1 MQLQDFLT
9 RSAERLP
16 DKTFLVCGGRQFT
29 YAGVDQASSR
39 LARRL
44 LAEGLQRGDRVAICL
59 ENSFEAVAAI
69 FGALKADGIF
79 MPINPT
85 TKAEKLLYILNNS
98 RAAVLITSAAKLA
111 EVEGLPAAAPALK
124 WVFCDDGVPDG
135 HTPVEAADL
144 GTVLREGDGTCPPRR
159 NIDIDLAALIY
170 TSGSTGNSKG
180 VMLTHLNM
188 VAAATSITT
197 YLQNREDDIILS
209 VLPLSFDY
217 GLYQVLMAAKFGGT
231 VVLERSMAYPYVIIE
246 RLIEEK
252 VTGFPVVPTV
262 LSILFRMDLSQRQF
276 PHLRYVTNT
285 GAALPVAHIRRLR
298 SLFPHVRLYSMYG
311 LTECK
316 RVAYL
321 PPELVDEIPE
331 SVGHAMP
338 NVEVYIVDELG
349 NRLPPGRMGELVV
362 RGSNVMKGYWELPEE
377 TAKVLKPGPVPG
389 EMVLYTGDLFV
400 MDERGFLY
408 FRGRRDD
415 LIKSRGEKVSP
426 REVEN
431 VLYSLE
437 GIADAAVIGVPD
449 PVLGQAVQAFVSL
462 KEGCR
467 LTEREILR
475 HCAGHLEDFMVPKH
489 VEIRPELPK
498 NPSGKIDKRRL
509 AGG

>member
-1 MQLQDFLT
+1 
-9 RSAERLP
+9 
-16 DKTFLVCGGRQFT
+16 
-29 YAGVDQASSR
+29 
-39 LARRL
+39 
-44 LAEGLQRGDRVAICL
+44 
-59 ENSFEAVAAI
+59 
-69 FGALKADGIF
+69 
-79 MPINPT
+79 
-85 TKAEKLLYILNNS
+85 
-98 RAAVLITSAAKLA
+98 
-111 EVEGLPAAAPALK
+111 
-124 WVFCDDGVPDG
+124 
-135 HTPVEAADL
+135 
-144 GTVLREGDGTCPPRR
+144 
-159 NIDIDLAALIY
+159 
-170 TSGSTGNSKG
+170 
-180 VMLTHLNM
+180 MLTHLNM

-217 GLYQVLMAAKFGGT
+217 GLYQVLMAARFGGT

-246 RLIEEK
+246 RLIEEQ

-262 LSILFRMDLSQRQF
+262 LSILFRMDLSQRRF

-338 NVEVYIVDELG
+338 NVEVYIVDESG
-349 NRLPPGRMGELVV
+349 NRLPPGQMGELVV

-377 TAKVLKPGPVPG
+377 TAKVLRPGPVPG

-437 GIADAAVIGVPD
+437 GIADAAVIGAPD

-462 KEGCR
+462 KDGCR

-475 HCAGHLEDFMVPKH
+475 HCAGHLEDFMVPKR
-489 VEIRPELPK
+489 VEIRAELPK

-509 AGG
+509 AAEQSPVE